1 MNQPPPASPASR
13 LSPVHHSVPTPQSG
27 FATVTE
33 NQRAEQR
40 PVARST
46 SPIETAKMNGI
57 RPHPYLKA
65 TRDPV
70 ADSHLASS
78 IGQLMP

>member
-1 MNQPPPASPASR
+1 MNQPSPAYPASR
-13 LSPVHHSVPTPQSG
+13 LSPVHHSEPTPQSG
-27 FATVTE
+27 FATVKE

-57 RPHPYLKA
+57 RLHACLKA
-65 TRDPV
+65 TLETV
-70 ADSHLASS
+70 AGRHLASS
-78 IGQLMP
+78 SGHLMP